1 MPHFQKTRSSTL
13 PVLVAAL
20 LLTLG
25 SAARAAD
32 FAAGFDEAET
42 SWSARFDAQL
52 LRKTQHRRHHH
63 LTVKGA
69 GAEYFL
75 FEAGRSGGIATLEL
89 PIPATRVIEDF
100 TLTLHVRSNRTG
112 ITLGLRVVLPK
123 EQDPATGDPLSI
135 VIPGEVYSTPMKWQM
150 LKATTLERQVRERIV
165 LLRARLNKPNLDL
178 TNLSVDRVVLLADLA
193 PGQTEIIID
202 ELKCGGMVA
211 ADGPVRSASNE
222 AQSEALK
229 PVAEMQLDRLVVDG
243 KPFFPR
249 LVAWHDEPL
258 ETLREAGMNLIWIP
272 SEAEPAVLRKL
283 QDLGLWA
290 AATPPQATGE
300 DGQPLKARDAGIVP
314 FPDSTYPILIWNLGT
329 RIPPSAK
336 DEIQNWI
343 DQVRTA
349 DRRLK
354 RPIMLD
360 VSGKEKEYSRLAPML
375 GTSRHVVHTTF
386 SFKDY
391 RNWLAQRRK
400 LARSGSFLWT
410 WVQTEAAPAH
420 IDWRAAG
427 VHAPVVVEPEQIRL
441 QTYAALAG
449 GCRGIG
455 YWKTSPLHGPLA
467 EGEEE
472 AMPGDQER
480 RLILRQLNDELEL
493 IGPAIA
499 TGSVDTHVPFE
510 VKPQKMPKLS
520 QRSLDFRTSD
530 QSLAERDA
538 LLRARD
544 DDLKRLDLIK
554 DELEATILSTE
565 YGKLVLPVWYEKDSQ
580 FVPGQLAA
588 NDATII
594 VPGADESAAAWE
606 ISTTGLR
613 SLTRERVA
621 GGLKVQLPKF
631 DQTAIILITA
641 NREIVAQLRDRIA
654 LMAPRSAETIKSL
667 ARAKYDRVVRVN
679 NEMQQ
684 LGMVQ
689 HDGANLMSR
698 AETLLNESENA
709 FAAQDFK
716 TCREAAENALQL
728 VRMLQRAHW
737 NDAVR
742 NLSSPLASPHTI
754 SFQTLP
760 SHWRMI
766 SQIGRSSLNDTN
778 LLRSGDFEDV
788 DTMFVEGWKNSKRTL
803 EGIRTS
809 AELFPAAQQGKYSLR
824 LLAEMNR
831 TAEKPVEEEAVS
843 GRKAK
848 PDPPPAVL
856 NDAPVIVSTP
866 QITVR
871 AGQILHI
878 SGWIRIV
885 TPPTSTLDG
894 VMVYDTL
901 LGTAGAVRWNRTN
914 GWQRFE
920 ILREVRESGPM
931 KVQLA
936 LTGLGEVQFDD
947 LRVVPHAP
955 RGESEPPA
963 ELNAAEPSRGPL
975 PFLKGLS
982 KLPRIA
988 PQRNGY
994 APQPPSAAPTTP
1006 GAPPE
1011 PPRIGSVPDET
1022 RRN

>member
-1 MPHFQKTRSSTL
+1 MRT
-13 PVLVAAL
+13 VLVAAL

-25 SAARAAD
+25 LVAPAAD
-32 FAAGFDEAET
+32 FHAGFDEPET
-42 SWSARFDAQL
+42 SWTARFDPAAL
-52 LRKTQHRRHHH
+52 KKVQHRRHRH

-69 GAEYFL
+69 GSEYLL
-75 FEAGRSGGIATLEL
+75 FEAGRSGGTATLEL
-89 PIPATRVIEDF
+89 PIPATRVIDEF
-100 TLTLHVRSNRTG
+100 ALTLNLRSNRTG
-112 ITLGLRVVLPK
+112 IALGLRVVLPQEK
-123 EQDPATGDPLSI
+123 DPATGEPLSI
-135 VIPGEVYSTPMKWQM
+135 IIPGDVYSTPQKWQV

-165 LLRARLNKPNLDL
+165 LLRARLNNPNLDL
-178 TNLSVDRVVLLADLA
+178 TNLSVNRVVLLADLA

-202 ELKCGGMVA
+202 ELKCGPMVA
-211 ADGPVRSASNE
+211 TTGEIRGAANE
-222 AQSEALK
+222 AEASALK
-229 PVAEMQLDRLVVDG
+229 PIAEMQLDRLTVDG

-258 ETLREAGMNLIWIP
+258 ESLRDAGVNLVWIP
-272 SEAEPAVLRKL
+272 SEAEPATLQKL
-283 QDLGLWA
+283 QELGLWA
-290 AATPPQATGE
+290 AATPPQVTGD
-300 DGQPLKARDAGIVP
+300 DGLPLKAREAAMVP
-314 FPDSTYPILIWNLGT
+314 FPDSTSPILIWNLGT

-343 DQVRTA
+343 DQIRTA

-360 VSGKEKEYSRLAPML
+360 VSGNEKVYSRLAPML

-400 LARSGSFLWT
+400 LSRSGSFLWT

-441 QTYAALAG
+441 QTYAALAS
-449 GCRGIG
+449 GCRGVG
-455 YWKTSPLHGPLA
+455 FWKTSPLAGA
-467 EGEEE
+467 VTEGEDE

-480 RLILRQLNDELEL
+480 RLILTQLNYELEL
-493 IGPAIA
+493 IGPALA
-499 TGSVDTHVPFE
+499 TGSVVTHQPFE
-510 VKPQKMPKLS
+510 VKPQKIPKPS
-520 QRSLDFRTSD
+520 QRALDNMGK
-530 QSLAERDA
+530 AEQDA
-538 LLRARD
+538 LLRAYD
-544 DDLKRLDLIK
+544 DDLRRLDLIK
-554 DELEATILSTE
+554 DELEATILATE
-565 YGKLVLPVWYEKDSQ
+565 FGTLVLPVWYEKDSQ

-588 NDATII
+588 NDATIV
-594 VPGADESAAAWE
+594 VPGANQSAAAWE
-606 ISTTGLR
+606 VSTTGIR
-613 SLTRERVA
+613 SLNKELGP
-621 GGLKVQLPKF
+621 GGLRIQLPKF
-631 DQTAIILITA
+631 DQTAIILVTA
-641 NREIVAQLRDRIA
+641 NREVVAQLRDRIA
-654 LMAPRSAETIKSL
+654 LMAPRSAETIKAL

-679 NEMQQ
+679 EELQQ

-689 HDGANLMSR
+689 HDAAKLLSR
-698 AETLLNESENA
+698 AGTLLNEAEQA
-709 FAAQDFK
+709 FASQDFRA
-716 TCREAAENALQL
+716 CRDAAENSMQL
-728 VRMLQRAHW
+728 VRVLQRGHW

-742 NLSSPLASPHTI
+742 NLSSPLSSPHTI

-760 SHWRMI
+760 SHWKMI

-778 LLRSGDFEDV
+778 LLRSGDFEDR
-788 DTMFVEGWKNSKRTL
+788 DTMFVEGWRNSQRSPEGVRTL
-803 EGIRTS
+803 

-824 LLAEMNR
+824 MLAEMR
-831 TAEKPVEEEAVS
+831 KPAEKPVEEEVVDQK
-843 GRKAK
+843 KAK

-871 AGQILHI
+871 SGQILHI
-878 SGWIRIV
+878 SGWIRVV

-920 ILREVRESGPM
+920 ILREVRESGPI

-955 RGESEPPA
+955 RSESEPPA
-963 ELNAAEPSRGPL
+963 ELATEPARGAL

-982 KLPRIA
+982 RLPRFG

-994 APQPPSAAPTTP
+994 APQPPSAASASPDS
-1006 GAPPE
+1006 PPE
-1011 PPRIGSVPDET
+1011 PPRIGSAPEET

>member
-1 MPHFQKTRSSTL
+1 MPHFQITRSLTL
-13 PVLVAAL
+13 AVLVAAS
-20 LLTLG
+20 LLTVGLL
-25 SAARAAD
+25 APAAD
-32 FAAGFDEAET
+32 FTAGFDEAET
-42 SWSARFDAQL
+42 SWTARFDPQV
-52 LRKTQHRRHHH
+52 LRKTQHRRHRHM
-63 LTVKGA
+63 TVKGA
-69 GAEYFL
+69 GAEYVL
-75 FEAGRSGGIATLEL
+75 FEAGRSGGTATLEL
-89 PIPATRVIEDF
+89 PIPATRVIGDF
-100 TLTLHVRSNRTG
+100 ALTLNVRSNRTG
-112 ITLGLRVVLPK
+112 ISLGLRIVLPN
-123 EQDPATGDPLSI
+123 EQDPTTGEPLSV
-135 VIPGEVYSTPMKWQM
+135 VIPGEAYSTPMKWQL
-150 LKATTLERQVRERIV
+150 LKATTLERQVNERIV
-165 LLRARLNKPNLDL
+165 LLRARFKDRKLDL
-178 TNLSVDRVVLLADLA
+178 TNLSVDRVVLMADLA

-202 ELKCGGMVA
+202 ELKCGPMVA
-211 ADGPVRSASNE
+211 TVGDIRSASNE
-222 AQSEALK
+222 ADAEAIK
-229 PVAEMQLDRLVVDG
+229 PVAEIQLDRLMVEG

-258 ETLREAGMNLIWIP
+258 ESLRDAGMNLVWIP

-290 AATPPQATGE
+290 AATPPQATGD
-300 DGQPLKARDAGIVP
+300 DGQPLKAREAAMVP
-314 FPDSTYPILIWNLGT
+314 FPDSTSPILIWNLGT

-336 DEIQNWI
+336 EEIQNWI
-343 DQVRTA
+343 DQIRTA

-360 VSGKEKEYSRLAPML
+360 VSGKEKEFSRLAPML

-441 QTYAALAG
+441 QTYAALAS

-455 YWKTSPLHGPLA
+455 FWKTSPLHGPMA

-480 RLILRQLNDELEL
+480 RLILTQLNYELEL

-499 TGSVDTHVPFE
+499 TGGVVTHVPFE
-510 VKPQKMPKLS
+510 AKPQKMPKLS
-520 QRSLDFRTSD
+520 QRSLDSM
-530 QSLAERDA
+530 SSVERDA
-538 LLRARD
+538 LLRAKD

-565 YGKLVLPVWYEKDSQ
+565 YGKIVLPVWYEKDSQ
-580 FVPGQLAA
+580 FVPGQMAA
-588 NDATII
+588 NDATIV
-594 VPGADESAAAWE
+594 VPGAGESAAAWE
-606 ISTTGLR
+606 VSTTGIR
-613 SLTRERVA
+613 SLHREPAA
-621 GGLKVQLPKF
+621 GGMKIQLPKF

-641 NREIVAQLRDRIA
+641 NREVVAQLRDRIA
-654 LMAPRSAETIKSL
+654 LMAPRSAETIKAL
-667 ARAKYDRVVRVN
+667 ARAKYERVVRVN
-679 NEMQQ
+679 DELQQ

-689 HDGANLMSR
+689 HDAAKLLSR
-698 AETLLNESENA
+698 AATLLNESENA
-709 FAAQDFK
+709 FASQDFK
-716 TCREAAENALQL
+716 ACREAAENSMQL

-742 NLSSPLASPHTI
+742 NLSSPLSSPHTI

-788 DTMFVEGWKNSKRTL
+788 DTMFVEHWGNSRRAPD
-803 EGIRTS
+803 GVRAV

-824 LLAEMNR
+824 LLAEMNKP
-831 TAEKPVEEEAVS
+831 AEKPVEEEAVDKK
-843 GRKAK
+843 KAK

-878 SGWIRIV
+878 SGWIRVV

-947 LRVVPHAP
+947 LRIVPHAP

-963 ELNAAEPSRGPL
+963 ELNAAEPSRGPI

-982 KLPRIA
+982 KLPRMA
-988 PQRNGY
+988 PHRNGY
-994 APQPPSAAPTTP
+994 APQPPSAASAAP
-1006 GAPPE
+1006 GGPPE
-1011 PPRIGSVPDET
+1011 PPRIGSAPDET